1 MLFPRVYMQ
10 RLFSAF
16 PNSWP
21 GGGLL
26 ILRVAAAA
34 ATLLSGFGVP
44 TQGLSGPV
52 FRGIASFTGALLLLG
67 LWTPL
72 AGMLQVCVELTSG
85 FGRGALDV
93 NPVLLSALGLGLAMI
108 GPGSW
113 SLDARLFG
121 RKRIDLNISK
131 D

>member
-1 MLFPRVYMQ
+1 MLFARFRMQ

-21 GGGLL
+21 GSGLL

-34 ATLLSGFGVP
+34 SSILSGFSATLPGLPVP
-44 TQGLSGPV
+44 LLQGAAAATS
-52 FRGIASFTGALLLLG
+52 ALLLLG

-72 AGMLQVCVELTSG
+72 AGLLQVSVELTSG
-85 FGRGALDV
+85 LGHGTLDI
-93 NPVLLSALGLGLAMI
+93 NHALLSALGLGLAMI

-121 RKRIDLNISK
+121 RKRIDLNIRK

>member
-1 MLFPRVYMQ
+1 MQ

-21 GGGLL
+21 GSGLL

-34 ATLLSGFGVP
+34 SSILSGFSATLPGLP
-44 TQGLSGPV
+44 LPLLQGAAAATS
-52 FRGIASFTGALLLLG
+52 ALLLLG

-72 AGMLQVCVELTSG
+72 AGLLQVSVELTSG
-85 FGRGALDV
+85 FGHGSLDI
-93 NPVLLSALGLGLAMI
+93 NHALLSALGLGLAMI

-121 RKRIDLNISK
+121 RKRIDLNIRK